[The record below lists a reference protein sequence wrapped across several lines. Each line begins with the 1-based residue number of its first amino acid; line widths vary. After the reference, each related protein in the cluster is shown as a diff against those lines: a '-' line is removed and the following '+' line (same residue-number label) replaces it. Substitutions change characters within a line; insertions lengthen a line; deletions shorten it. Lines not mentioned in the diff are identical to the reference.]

1 MAVTVTR
8 GKTHTRHCRI
18 LFDGANLSGD
28 ARTLDNVG
36 VTYEEADATG
46 WNAALMESLHGQGTI
61 SFGPFNA
68 MLNQRAAA
76 TGPIEPGVHTALS
89 GIGTPLAT
97 LAIGIQE
104 APTIGAPAF
113 SMATRQGSYV
123 ATAVTNDLV
132 TIAANFTTRADSTAV
147 AGVWGQLLA
156 VGASVSS
163 TTNNGSLDNGAS
175 SSGGYLAFLH
185 ITTSA
190 GAMGSNNWAVTIEH
204 STNDSAW
211 ATLHT
216 FSANGST
223 ATAERGTNTGT
234 VNRYVRAVATK
245 TGGTDLIYWV
255 NFIRL

>member
-1 MAVTVTR
+1 MAVTVTT
-8 GKTHTRHCRI
+8 GKTHTRHCRV

-28 ARTLDNVG
+28 ARTLDSVG
-36 VTYEEADATG
+36 ISYEEANATG
-46 WNAALMESLHGQGTI
+46 WTASVTESLHGPGTI

-68 MLNQRAAA
+68 MLNNRTAT

-89 GIGTPLAT
+89 GIGTPIAT
-97 LAIGIQE
+97 FAIGIQQ

-113 SMATRQGSYV
+113 SMATRQGSY
-123 ATAVTNDLV
+123 TAVGATSDLV
-132 TIAANFTTRADSTAV
+132 TISANFTTRADSTAV
-147 AGVWGQLLA
+147 AAAWGQLLA
-156 VGASVSS
+156 VGTSVSS

-190 GAMGSNNWAVTIEH
+190 GAMGSNDWAVTIEH

-211 ATLHT
+211 STLHT
-216 FSANGST
+216 FAADGSA

-245 TGGTDLIYWV
+245 TAGTDLIYWI